1 MSYFL
6 AILAA
11 FLMAGQALLIKIG
24 LKNISKVSLIFW
36 TNLISLGFLIPI
48 DKLHQIPLTQLP
60 GNFWLVVLIV
70 FPLDM
75 LAMYFYLQALK
86 KGNISLVS
94 PLLSF
99 TPLLM
104 WLTGWLIIKEIPSII
119 GGLAILLIVLGTYW
133 LNIDFGNTKFVYTIK
148 KLFHEPGAKY
158 MLATAI
164 IWAIT
169 GSFAKL
175 AINYSSA
182 ITWSIAYKTVV
193 AFTFLLVII
202 FKLKEMKKYTRIVW
216 LILLIIGLAGGAEQF
231 FISKA
236 LSLTLATYAMAIK
249 RTSILFSIL
258 LGWLVLKE
266 EKIKQRLTGAILMIA
281 GIFLISFFT

>member
-6 AILAA
+6 ALLAA
-11 FLMAGQALLIKIG
+11 FSMAGQALLIKIG
-24 LKNISKVSLIFW
+24 LKNVSKTSLIFW
-36 TNLISLGFLIPI
+36 TNLIGLIFLIPL
-48 DKLHQIPLTQLP
+48 DKTRQIPFTQLP
-60 GNFWLVVLIV
+60 SNFWLVVLIV
-70 FPLDM
+70 FPIDM
-75 LAMYFYLQALK
+75 LTMYFYLQALK
-86 KGNISLVS
+86 KGNISLVM

-99 TPLLM
+99 TPVLM
-104 WLTGWLIIKEIPSII
+104 WLTGWITLKEIPSLI
-119 GGLAILLIVLGTYW
+119 GMAGILLIVLGTFW
-133 LNIDFGNTKFVYTIK
+133 LSPNFNLK
-148 KLFHEPGAKY
+148 KLFKEPGTKY

-182 ITWSIAYKTVV
+182 ITWSIAYKLVV
-193 AFTFLLVII
+193 TITFLFVII

-216 LILLIIGLAGGAEQF
+216 LILLIIGLAAGAEQF

-249 RTSILFSIL
+249 RTSVLFSIL
-258 LGWLVLKE
+258 FGWLILKE
-266 EKIKQRLTGAILMIA
+266 LKIKQRLTGAMLMIA
-281 GIFLISFFT
+281 GIFLISFFA